1 MAYKYTREEWQ
12 EIQQAR
18 REQDREQARAYAE
31 DMDVW
36 SALREE
42 QHLTDR
48 YGFEALRDRKGVA

>member
-12 EIQQAR
+12 EIQRIRQ
-18 REQDREQARAYAE
+18 EEDREQARAYAE

-42 QHLTDR
+42 QHLAATHS
-48 YGFEALRDRKGVA
+48 FEFLREKKGL